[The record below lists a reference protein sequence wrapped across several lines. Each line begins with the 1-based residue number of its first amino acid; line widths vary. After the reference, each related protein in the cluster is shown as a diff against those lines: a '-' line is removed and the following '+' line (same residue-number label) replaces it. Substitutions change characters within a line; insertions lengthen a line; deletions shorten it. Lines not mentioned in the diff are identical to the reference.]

1 MNNGG
6 HQALVTGNR
15 LPICGALS
23 LQRDSDIK
31 HLNVASL
38 LKFLPLDIIKAQ
50 HGHSIHHAH
59 QRCGVCQNGFTD
71 HHTFCRT
78 VFDLS
83 HQTWCRICDD
93 IILTGIIKYSWV
105 MTNSRFSTNIWLYI
119 GKGRRHAVAH
129 SYYWTGTL
137 IPLGTVRK
145 SPPLADPGPEFGEAH
160 GERAYNGGLGKSSQW
175 SPGAL
180 LLVMGSE
187 GEPLDAERFFCI
199 CTTWGVGQ
207 FVTKY
212 VVCRKKMCRKFGM
225 PWPQPL
231 RIRQWSPPE
240 VLLASGVSVSL
251 AFVLEADIFT
261 RTWLRGDW
269 KRGSGKCDTVKIA
282 RVENAGV
289 DNRGG
294 KCRSG
299 KSGSR
304 QQGWKM
310 QE

>member
-1 MNNGG
+1 MMNNGG
-6 HQALVTGNR
+6 HQALMPANR

-207 FVTKY
+207 FVTKS
-212 VVCRKKMCRKFGM
+212 VVCRKKCVASLGCHG
-225 PWPQPL
+225 PCPL
-231 RIRQWSPPE
+231 GSATDPHRRCCW
-240 VLLASGVSVSL
+240 
-251 AFVLEADIFT
+251 
-261 RTWLRGDW
+261 RGDW
-269 KRGSGKCDTVKIA
+269 KRGSGKCDTVKIS